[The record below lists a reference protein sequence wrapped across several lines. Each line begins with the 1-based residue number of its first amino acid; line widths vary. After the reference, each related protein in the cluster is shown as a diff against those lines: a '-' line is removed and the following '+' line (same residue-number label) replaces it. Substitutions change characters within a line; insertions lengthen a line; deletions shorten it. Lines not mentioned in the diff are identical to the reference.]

1 MRGNRPRLYSDYF
14 WISAL
19 KSKKVKAAAMR
30 MDVELETFPIPVSP
44 DCEPAR
50 SWLGRIRKADGL
62 PHFGRK

>member
-1 MRGNRPRLYSDYF
+1 
-14 WISAL
+14 
-19 KSKKVKAAAMR
+19 MR